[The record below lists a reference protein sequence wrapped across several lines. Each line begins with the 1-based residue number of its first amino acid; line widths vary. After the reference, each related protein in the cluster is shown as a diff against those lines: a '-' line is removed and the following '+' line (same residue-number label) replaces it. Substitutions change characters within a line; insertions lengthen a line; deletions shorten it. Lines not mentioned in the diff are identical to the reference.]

1 MAVLCG
7 VDYAVQGDIPEL
19 KRLWRLCFPED
30 TPEGIGSFFHE
41 VFRPEDCLVY
51 REEARPVSMAFLL
64 PARLHTP
71 EGLFPI
77 HYLYAAATRPDRQGL
92 GLFQQNSPGIVPR
105 GPGTGGGGFLSAAGG
120 RRFDRILF
128 PFWLPA
134 FFPDVGYS
142 EEKKRRWQGAA
153 YSDDTEEYCR
163 CRARCLS
170 SREWWVEWP
179 GSPFFPLPY
188 RVR

>member
-1 MAVLCG
+1 MAVRCG
-7 VDYAVQGDIPEL
+7 VDYAVRGDIPEL

-77 HYLYAAATRPDRQGL
+77 HYLYAAATRPDRQGW
-92 GLFQQNSPGIVPR
+92 GLFSKILQESFRVGRER
-105 GPGTGGGGFLSAAGG
+105 GRRLPVCCVHGG
-120 RRFDRILF
+120 RLDRLLSRFGYR
-128 PFWLPA
+128 PFSGRW
-134 FFPDVGYS
+134 FFRG
-142 EEKKRRWQGAA
+142 EEAA
-153 YSDDTEEYCR
+153 L
-163 CRARCLS
+163 AR
-170 SREWWVEWP
+170 
-179 GSPFFPLPY
+179 G
-188 RVR
+188 